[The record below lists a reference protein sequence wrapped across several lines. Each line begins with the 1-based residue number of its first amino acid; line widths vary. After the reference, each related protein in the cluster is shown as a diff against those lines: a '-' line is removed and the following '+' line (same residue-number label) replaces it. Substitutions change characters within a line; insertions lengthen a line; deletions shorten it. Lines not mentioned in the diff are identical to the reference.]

1 MARPRQVSDEQILEA
16 ARACFLEQGASVST
30 GVIAGRLGI
39 SQPALFKR
47 FGTKER
53 LLIAALKPSPER
65 VLALLE
71 AGPDDRPMRAQLREV
86 AATLDAFA
94 HEMVPRVFVLRSAGV
109 HPGKLCGE
117 GEQPPTL
124 RVQQAMASWIR
135 RGQDHGRLAAGNV
148 DAISM
153 AFLGAIQGRAFVQH
167 HAGSPTIFGDTES
180 YLDSF
185 VQVLWAGVAPAGEP
199 S

>member
-1 MARPRQVSDEQILEA
+1 MARPRTVSDEQILEA
-16 ARACFLEQGASVST
+16 ARVCFLEHGASVST
-30 GVIAGRLGI
+30 AVIAEQLEI
-39 SQPALFKR
+39 SQPALFRR

-53 LLIAALKPSPER
+53 LLIAALRPSPDH

-71 AGPDDRPMRAQLREV
+71 VGPDDSPMRAQLREI
-86 AATLDAFA
+86 AAALDTFA

-109 HPGKLCGE
+109 HPGKLCAE

-124 RVQQAMASWIR
+124 RVQQAMAAWTR
-135 RGQDHGRLAAGNV
+135 RGQELHRLSAGNV

-167 HAGSPTIFGDTES
+167 HAGSAAILGDTDS
-180 YLDSF
+180 YLNSF
-185 VQVLWAGVAPAGEP
+185 VQVLWDGVAPREEA

>member
-1 MARPRQVSDEQILEA
+1 MARPQKVSDEQILDA
-16 ARACFLEQGASVST
+16 ARACFLEHGASVST
-30 GVIAGRLGI
+30 SVIAQRLGI

-53 LLIAALKPSPER
+53 LMIAALKPTPDA
-65 VLALLE
+65 VLALLD
-71 AGPDDRPMRAQLREV
+71 AGPDDRPMRVQLR
-86 AATLDAFA
+86 AIAGALDAFA
-94 HEMVPRVFVLRSAGV
+94 HEMVPRVFVLRSAGI
-109 HPGKLCGE
+109 HPGKLCE
-117 GEQPPTL
+117 AGEQPPTL

-135 RGQDHGRLAAGNV
+135 RGQDLGRLSAGNV

-167 HAGSPTIFGDTES
+167 HAGSPAILGDTES

-185 VQVLWAGVAPAGEP
+185 VNVLWDGVNPGGEAP
-199 S
+199 

>member
-16 ARACFLEQGASVST
+16 ARCCFLEHGATVST
-30 GVIAGRLGI
+30 AVIAQRLGI

-53 LLIAALKPSPER
+53 LMIAALRPSPGG
-65 VLALLE
+65 VLE
-71 AGPDDRPMRAQLREV
+71 ALEGGPDDRPMRTQLREI

-109 HPGKLCGE
+109 HPGKLCAE

-135 RGQDHGRLAAGNV
+135 LGQDQGRLAAGNV

-167 HAGSPTIFGDTES
+167 HAGAATIFGDTDS
-180 YLDSF
+180 YLNSF
-185 VQVLWAGVAPAGEP
+185 VQVLWDGVAPREEA